1 MKTSKRILAAV
12 VSIASVASLMA
23 MSVSAETPAET
34 GKNSYS
40 FDFTKMSAADVEKS
54 FAPYF
59 LEKKDDSSDA
69 GKTGKAESFN
79 SHWSIDENGL
89 VRTGLVKDAN
99 PDTNTNNAM
108 LYLKDATFKYFEA
121 EYSFNFGDSWG
132 WAQFCFNAQGVGN
145 HMFHSNSGVFMQQ
158 EGYVNLSF
166 PGGDYKK
173 NETDK
178 KAYIEGFD
186 KKKVQTI
193 KVRQE
198 KGSADG
204 EMLIT
209 IQAKQ
214 EGGDYVTIVDKHKVT
229 DQYVANP
236 GYISLQAQNDN
247 VKFLSMSINRLD
259 EKGNV
264 VKDNASDN
272 NNNNNNGNNSNP
284 STGVGAPIVAV
295 VTLAGA
301 AIAVVATKKRASK

>member
-40 FDFTKMSAADVEKS
+40 FDFTKMSATDVEKS

-59 LEKKDDSSDA
+59 LEKKDDSTDA
-69 GKTGKAESFN
+69 GKTGKAEAFKN
-79 SHWSIDENGL
+79 HWSIDGNGL
-89 VRTGLVKDAN
+89 ARAGLVKDAL
-99 PDTNTNNAM
+99 PSTDTNNAM

-121 EYSFNFGDSWG
+121 EYSFNFGDSYG
-132 WAQFCFNAQGVGN
+132 WAQLCFNAQGIGN

-178 KAYIEGFD
+178 KAYTEGFD

-214 EGGDYVTIVDKHKVT
+214 ADGEYVTIVKNHKVT

-236 GYISLQAQNDN
+236 GHISLQAQNDN
-247 VKFLSMSINRLD
+247 VKFLSLNITRLD
-259 EKGNV
+259 EKGNP
-264 VKDNASDN
+264 VKDASSDN
-272 NNNNNNGNNSNP
+272 NNNNNNNNNNP

>member
-54 FAPYF
+54 FASYF
-59 LEKKDDSSDA
+59 LEKFDGNDESK
-69 GKTGKAESFN
+69 KVGKADAFKN
-79 SHWSIDENGL
+79 NWSIDENGL
-89 VRTGLVKDAN
+89 ARAGFKEGATVIDGQQ
-99 PDTNTNNAM
+99 AM

-121 EYSFNFGDSWG
+121 EYSFKIGDNIG

-145 HMFHSNSGVFMQQ
+145 HMWHSSSGVFMQQ

-178 KAYIEGFD
+178 KAYVEGFD